1 MPEGDNVRI
10 SILWIVLLK
19 TAVQE
24 HVNLPDI
31 SFDGRTASLA
41 TTILQELWN
50 NVRTPESSRSTP

>member
-1 MPEGDNVRI
+1 MPEGDNVII

-41 TTILQELWN
+41 TTILQEL
-50 NVRTPESSRSTP
+50 

>member
-24 HVNLPDI
+24 HASLPDI

-41 TTILQELWN
+41 TTILQEL
-50 NVRTPESSRSTP
+50 